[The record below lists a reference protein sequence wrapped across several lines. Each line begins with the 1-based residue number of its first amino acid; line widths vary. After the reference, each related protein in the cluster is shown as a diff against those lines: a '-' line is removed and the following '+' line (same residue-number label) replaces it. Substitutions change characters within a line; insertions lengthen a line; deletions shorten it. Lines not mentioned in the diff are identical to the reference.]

1 MLGYEITHRMPD
13 NERVTLTMELY
24 CSDSNTAIRL
34 FKMYCGKSKLLSI
47 RHIKNKT

>member
-13 NERVTLTMELY
+13 NELVTLTMEIY
-24 CSDSNTAIRL
+24 CSDINTAIRL

-47 RHIKNKT
+47 RHINKE